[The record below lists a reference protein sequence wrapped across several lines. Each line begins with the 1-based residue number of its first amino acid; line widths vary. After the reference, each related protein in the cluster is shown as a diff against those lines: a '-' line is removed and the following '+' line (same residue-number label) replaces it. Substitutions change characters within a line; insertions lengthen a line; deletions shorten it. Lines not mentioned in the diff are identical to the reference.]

1 MNLEEM
7 REVLGMKIY
16 LEYEVFKQTMLKKSV
31 EEVYESAYQVDSYI
45 NLYEFLL
52 EMSQELGEEDI
63 RQILLIPNILTFLY
77 DEWLSFEDSRS
88 EDLCDFIRRRI
99 RKLHKPSM
107 WEVA

>member
-16 LEYEVFKQTMLKKSV
+16 FEYEVFKQTMLKKSV

-63 RQILLIPNILTFLY
+63 RQILLIPNILTFIY

-99 RKLHKPSM
+99 RKLHKPRIL
-107 WEVA
+107 EVA